1 MRPRLQVELN
11 LSEFHL
17 NAISVRFFPRLGVL
31 ARLIS
36 DYIRFFAKG
45 TLHQDLD
52 GDLRDDVDGV
62 GDQLEMRGLLDGV
75 FAVGLLAAISSFHFR
90 ENLGY
95 PQRTG
100 HWAATTQ
107 NEGMNHTND

>member
-1 MRPRLQVELN
+1 VELN

-31 ARLIS
+31 FGH
-36 DYIRFFAKG
+36 Y
-45 TLHQDLD
+45 
-52 GDLRDDVDGV
+52 DDVATAQDFN
-62 GDQLEMRGLLDGV
+62 V
-75 FAVGLLAAISSFHFR
+75 FAVGLFAAISSFHFR

-100 HWAATTQ
+100 YWPAATQ
-107 NEGMNHTND
+107 NEGMNRTND

>member
-1 MRPRLQVELN
+1 MHGDAAVASDEETEPRTVEH
-11 LSEFHL
+11 SAGAED
-17 NAISVRFFPRLGVL
+17 AIPGQSGE
-31 ARLIS
+31 
-36 DYIRFFAKG
+36 
-45 TLHQDLD
+45 LD

>member
-1 MRPRLQVELN
+1 VDVLHGDAAVASDEETEPRTVEH
-11 LSEFHL
+11 SAGAED
-17 NAISVRFFPRLGVL
+17 AIPGQSGE
-31 ARLIS
+31 
-36 DYIRFFAKG
+36 
-45 TLHQDLD
+45 LD

>member
-1 MRPRLQVELN
+1 MRKRNREL
-11 LSEFHL
+11 SSTVPEPKT
-17 NAISVRFFPRLGVL
+17 RFQGSPGE
-31 ARLIS
+31 
-36 DYIRFFAKG
+36 
-45 TLHQDLD
+45 LD

-75 FAVGLLAAISSFHFR
+75 FAVGLFAAISSFHFR